1 MKIFLDSA
9 NLAEIREAVSWGAI
23 DGVTTNPSLVAKEGR
38 DFFPLLKEICE
49 TVQGPVS
56 METISRDTAGMVE
69 EGRVFARLH
78 PHIVVKCP
86 LTKEG
91 LAATRQLS
99 KDKIR
104 VNVTLCF
111 SPSQA
116 LLAAKAGA
124 AYVSPFVGRLDDIS
138 ADGMGLIRDIKTIYA
153 NYAFSTRI
161 LVASIRHPLH
171 VVEAAKLGADIGTMP
186 FAVLQSLVKHPL
198 TDAGLDR
205 FLKDWEKLPAAAKAW
220 KLPGGAF
227 GSAADAHGADPSAS
241 LPALSPGTGGTSA
254 GRLPVPP
261 AAGRQAGTMPRR
273 AAPTRRQRVKRG

>member
-9 NLAEIREAVSWGAI
+9 NLTEIKEAVSWGAI

-49 TVQGPVS
+49 TVNGPVS
-56 METISRDTAGMVE
+56 METISRDAAGMVD
-69 EGRVFARLH
+69 EGRVFAKLH

-86 LTKEG
+86 LTQDG
-91 LAATRQLS
+91 LAATRRLS
-99 KDKIR
+99 KEQIR

-153 NYAFSTRI
+153 NYAFSTQI

-171 VVEAAKLGADIGTMP
+171 VVGSAKLGADVATMP

-198 TDAGLDR
+198 TEAGLDR
-205 FLKDWEKLPAAAKAW
+205 FLNDWEQLPPEAKAW
-220 KLPGGAF
+220 KPSGAVS
-227 GSAADAHGADPSAS
+227 GHAAE
-241 LPALSPGTGGTSA
+241 A
-254 GRLPVPP
+254 G
-261 AAGRQAGTMPRR
+261 GRQRINR
-273 AAPTRRQRVKRG
+273 